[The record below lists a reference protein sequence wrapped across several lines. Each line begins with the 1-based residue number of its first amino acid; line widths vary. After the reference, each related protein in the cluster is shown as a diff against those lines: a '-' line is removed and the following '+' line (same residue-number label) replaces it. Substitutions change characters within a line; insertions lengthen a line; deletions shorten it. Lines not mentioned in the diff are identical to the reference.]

1 MIRSILVSTLLVVGC
16 EFAQSTWF
24 GAISVLGVI
33 PDLALLVLIWVSYQN
48 GSVAGS
54 ATGFLSG
61 LAQDFISASPIG
73 FSAFIKT
80 AVASAAGLLHG
91 SFYIDR
97 LLLPIALGAIGTVA
111 KALAAGLLFLVFG
124 SHLHAYDVLG
134 RALWL
139 EAAYNG
145 IIAPLVFL
153 LLTPLKG
160 LVKAERGRG

>member
-1 MIRSILVSTLLVVGC
+1 MVRSIVVSTLIVVAC
-16 EFAQSTWF
+16 DFAQSTWF
-24 GAISVLGVI
+24 SAISVLGVK
-33 PDLALLVLIWVSYQN
+33 PDLALLVLIWLSYQN

-54 ATGFLSG
+54 AAGFLSG

-73 FSAFIKT
+73 FNAFIKT

-97 LLLPIALGAIGTVA
+97 LLLPVILGAAGTLA

-124 SHLHAYDVLG
+124 SKLHAYELFG
-134 RALWL
+134 RTLWL

-145 IIAPLVFL
+145 VIAPLVFL
-153 LLTPLKG
+153 LLSPLKG
-160 LVKAERGRG
+160 AVKAERGRE